1 MITSIIAAGIAAYTF
16 YVNRG
21 LQKNLED
28 HKEQIERLKGYI
40 SEVVTSRKELRKLSR
55 EIEELSHKVELLESN
70 INKLEDKQSFTNKK
84 LNDTV
89 ETSNR
94 ILGEFTIIR
103 AELDSV
109 KTRLEKLEIT
119 LTGISSRTRIVD
131 RLEREVDEL
140 KNMVE
145 SLKNA
150 NEKPLQKEERDRLL
164 VEKWLNTPIEE
175 RSVNRIA
182 REFGIH
188 PSTAMRILRKHL
200 GLNYKEATWDLWKN
214 RKG

>member
-28 HKEQIERLKGYI
+28 HREQIERLKGYI
-40 SEVVTSRKELRKLSR
+40 SEVVTSRKELRKLAK
-55 EIEELSHKVELLESN
+55 EVEGLSHRIESLESSVG
-70 INKLEDKQSFTNKK
+70 KLEDRQSFTDKK
-84 LNDTV
+84 LNDVV
-89 ETSNR
+89 ETNNR

-109 KTRLEKLEIT
+109 KTRLEKLEIA

-131 RLEREVDEL
+131 RLEKEVDEL
-140 KNMVE
+140 KNLIE
-145 SLKNA
+145 SIKNTS
-150 NEKPLQKEERDRLL
+150 EKPLQKEERDRLL
-164 VEKWLNTPIEE
+164 IEKWLNTPVEE

-182 REFGIH
+182 KEFGIH
-188 PSTAMRILRKHL
+188 PSTAMRILRKYL
-200 GLNYKEATWDLWKN
+200 GSNYKEATWDHWRN